1 MIYMYL
7 IKKDN
12 MKIYKF
18 NEFIT
23 ERLKSDSMDP
33 NTLKVLKQN
42 LLIHLKEYK
51 EYVLRNI
58 FIKDN
63 QVYFE
68 NFERIEV
75 RIILR
80 ELHNEFTKEF
90 IDDYKI
96 KELLEYIDDLMKKP
110 DLKIK
115 TKIREK
121 FYFYFDVLS

>member
-1 MIYMYL
+1 MYL

-12 MKIYKF
+12 MKVYKF

-23 ERLKSDSMDP
+23 ERLKQDSMDP

-90 IDDYKI
+90 IESYKI
-96 KELLEYIDDLMKKP
+96 KELLEHIDDLMKKP

>member
-1 MIYMYL
+1 MYL

-12 MKIYKF
+12 MRVYKF

-23 ERLKSDSMDP
+23 ERLKQDSIDS

-96 KELLEYIDDLMKKP
+96 KELLEYIDDLMKNP

-115 TKIREK
+115 TNIREK
-121 FYFYFDVLS
+121 FYFYFDILS

>member
-1 MIYMYL
+1 MIYTYL

-12 MKIYKF
+12 MKVYKF

-23 ERLKSDSMDP
+23 ERLKQDSMDP

-90 IDDYKI
+90 IESYKI
-96 KELLEYIDDLMKKP
+96 KELLEYIDDLMKNP

-115 TKIREK
+115 TNIREK
-121 FYFYFDVLS
+121 FYFYFDILS

>member
-1 MIYMYL
+1 L

-12 MKIYKF
+12 MKVYKF

-23 ERLKSDSMDP
+23 ERLKQDSMDP

-90 IDDYKI
+90 IESYKI
-96 KELLEYIDDLMKKP
+96 KELLEYIDDLMKNP

-115 TKIREK
+115 TNIREK
-121 FYFYFDVLS
+121 FYFYFDILS

>member
-1 MIYMYL
+1 
-7 IKKDN
+7 
-12 MKIYKF
+12 MKVYKF

-23 ERLKSDSMDP
+23 ERLKQDSMDP

-90 IDDYKI
+90 IESYKI

-115 TKIREK
+115 TNIREK
-121 FYFYFDVLS
+121 FYFYFDILS

>member
-1 MIYMYL
+1 MYL

-12 MKIYKF
+12 MKVYKF

-23 ERLKSDSMDP
+23 ERLKQDSMDP

-90 IDDYKI
+90 IESYKI
-96 KELLEYIDDLMKKP
+96 KELLEYIDDLMKNP

-115 TKIREK
+115 TNIREK
-121 FYFYFDVLS
+121 FYFYFDILS

>member
-115 TKIREK
+115 TKIR
-121 FYFYFDVLS
+121 

>member
-1 MIYMYL
+1 MYL

-121 FYFYFDVLS
+121 FYFYFDILS

>member
-12 MKIYKF
+12 MKVYKF

-23 ERLKSDSMDP
+23 ERLKQDSMDP

-90 IDDYKI
+90 IESYKI
-96 KELLEYIDDLMKKP
+96 KELLEHIDDLMKKP

>member
-23 ERLKSDSMDP
+23 ERLKQDSMDP

>member
-12 MKIYKF
+12 MKVYKF

-23 ERLKSDSMDP
+23 ERLKQDSMDS

-80 ELHNEFTKEF
+80 ELYNEFTKEF
-90 IDDYKI
+90 IESYKI

>member
-12 MKIYKF
+12 MKVYKF

-23 ERLKSDSMDP
+23 ERLKQDSMDP

-58 FIKDN
+58 FIN
-63 QVYFE
+63 
-68 NFERIEV
+68 
-75 RIILR
+75 
-80 ELHNEFTKEF
+80 
-90 IDDYKI
+90 
-96 KELLEYIDDLMKKP
+96 LL
-110 DLKIK
+110 
-115 TKIREK
+115 TN
-121 FYFYFDVLS
+121 

>member
-12 MKIYKF
+12 MRVYKF

-23 ERLKSDSMDP
+23 ERLKQDSIDS

-96 KELLEYIDDLMKKP
+96 KELLEYIDDLMKNP

-115 TKIREK
+115 TNIREK
-121 FYFYFDVLS
+121 FYFYFDILS

>member
-12 MKIYKF
+12 MRVYKF

-23 ERLKSDSMDP
+23 EKLKQDSIDS

-96 KELLEYIDDLMKKP
+96 KELLEYIDDLMKNP

-115 TKIREK
+115 TNIREK
-121 FYFYFDVLS
+121 FYFYFDILS

>member
-12 MKIYKF
+12 MKVYKF

-23 ERLKSDSMDP
+23 ERLKQDSMDP
-33 NTLKVLKQN
+33 NTLKVLNQN

-90 IDDYKI
+90 IESYKI
-96 KELLEYIDDLMKKP
+96 KELLEYIDDLMKNP

-115 TKIREK
+115 TNIREK
-121 FYFYFDVLS
+121 FYFYFDILS

>member
-12 MKIYKF
+12 MRVYKF

-23 ERLKSDSMDP
+23 ERLKQDSIDS

-96 KELLEYIDDLMKKP
+96 KELLEYIDDLMKNS

-115 TKIREK
+115 TNIREK
-121 FYFYFDVLS
+121 FYFYFDILS

>member
-12 MKIYKF
+12 MKVYKF

-23 ERLKSDSMDP
+23 ERLKQDSMDS

-90 IDDYKI
+90 IESYKI
-96 KELLEYIDDLMKKP
+96 KELLEHIDDLMKKP

>member
-12 MKIYKF
+12 MKVYKF

-23 ERLKSDSMDP
+23 ERLKQDSIDS

-96 KELLEYIDDLMKKP
+96 KELLEYIDDLMKNP

-115 TKIREK
+115 TNIREK
-121 FYFYFDVLS
+121 FYFYFDILS

>member
-12 MKIYKF
+12 MKVYKF

-23 ERLKSDSMDP
+23 ERLKQDSMDP

-90 IDDYKI
+90 IESYKI

-115 TKIREK
+115 TNIREK
-121 FYFYFDVLS
+121 FYFYFDILS

>member
-23 ERLKSDSMDP
+23 ERLKQDSMDP

-90 IDDYKI
+90 IESYKI
-96 KELLEYIDDLMKKP
+96 KELLEHIDDLMKKP

>member
-121 FYFYFDVLS
+121 FYFYFDILS

>member
-12 MKIYKF
+12 MKVYKF

-23 ERLKSDSMDP
+23 ERLKQDSMDP

-90 IDDYKI
+90 IESYKI
-96 KELLEYIDDLMKKP
+96 KELLEYIDDLMKNP

-115 TKIREK
+115 TNIREK
-121 FYFYFDVLS
+121 FYFYFDILS